1 LAARID
7 NPQARSIWT
16 VGELLDWTAGY
27 LAQNR
32 SEFPRLDA
40 EVLLAYALGCRRIEL
55 YTRYTETATPEVRQR
70 FRELI
75 NKRIEGCPVA
85 YLVGRKEF
93 FSLPL
98 EVSQAVLIP
107 RPESEFVVIECLR
120 FAKEIPDPAVLDI
133 GTGSGNLAVA
143 IAQQHKTARVTTV
156 DISPPALEIARR
168 NADKHAVADRITFL
182 QGDLFTPIP
191 AGTKFDF
198 IVSNPPYI
206 PHDDIAGL
214 AVGVRDYEPH
224 LALDGGPDGYAV
236 FDRLIA
242 GASAYLK
249 PGGHLIIEIGAPQEK
264 TARAKLAAAGYE
276 LADTIHDYSGHP
288 RVLRARLR
296 PASGVA

>member
-1 LAARID
+1 ME
-7 NPQARSIWT
+7 NPQPRSIWT

-40 EVLLAYALGCRRIEL
+40 EVLLAHALGCRRIEL

-98 EVSQAVLIP
+98 EVSPAVLIP

-120 FAKEIPDPAVLDI
+120 FAKEMPEPAVLDI

-143 IAQQHKTARVTTV
+143 IAQQHKTAHVTTV

-168 NADKHAVADRITFL
+168 NADKHGVADRISFL
-182 QGDLFTPIP
+182 QGDLFAP
-191 AGTKFDF
+191 APPGAKFDF

-242 GASAYLK
+242 EAKDYLK
-249 PGGHLIIEIGAPQEK
+249 PGGYLIIEIGAPQEK
-264 TARAKLAAAGYE
+264 AARAKLAAAGYE

-288 RVLRARLR
+288 RVLRATLR

>member
-1 LAARID
+1 ME

-40 EVLLAYALGCRRIEL
+40 EVLLAHALGCRRIEL

-98 EVSQAVLIP
+98 EVSPAVLIP

-143 IAQQHKTARVTTV
+143 IAQQHKATRVTTV
-156 DISPPALEIARR
+156 DLSPEALEIARR
-168 NADKHAVADRITFL
+168 NATRHGVAERITFL
-182 QGDLFTPIP
+182 QGDLFAPLP
-191 AGTKFDF
+191 AGAKFDF

-242 GASAYLK
+242 EARDYLK
-249 PGGHLIIEIGAPQEK
+249 PGGHLVIEIGAPQEK
-264 TARAKLAAAGYE
+264 TARAKLAAAEYE

-288 RVLRARLR
+288 RVLRAKLR